1 MGERYLEGLQLLDC
15 KMNVL
20 ASCSFGHLV
29 HIVPVCYFILKP
41 TFTCELKNRGEGC
54 NKDRKYMG
62 SVCTV
67 REELLSAPQTVRFN
81 LILFNFRYTIERM
94 PDAYGGNICSL

>member
-1 MGERYLEGLQLLDC
+1 MGERKLESLQLLDC

-41 TFTCELKNRGEGC
+41 TFTCELKKTEGRVVT
-54 NKDRKYMG
+54 K
-62 SVCTV
+62 
-67 REELLSAPQTVRFN
+67 
-81 LILFNFRYTIERM
+81 IE
-94 PDAYGGNICSL
+94 NIWAACAQYVKS